1 VPEADPHSVPGRG
14 PFAVAGRQH
23 RQCRRHRHPAGDERR
38 IAFGQGDPGA
48 LLAGARRRPAGDAA
62 AGRGPGGRRG
72 PRRLA
77 QRCRAAA
84 AGGPA
89 GPPSRRWR
97 RARRDRRGVPGAADP
112 GAGRRH
118 QRLQPDLMAV
128 RPAGR
133 ARRAAAGLVLAA
145 ALVSGCSI
153 NPDWQLARSEA
164 PSGTLLLDTPFH
176 PQTEYQCGPAALATV
191 LGASG
196 VPVEPESLVPQV
208 YLPGREG
215 SLQLELVAATRRAG
229 RIPYVIDPEPE
240 ALLDELR
247 AGRPVLVLQ
256 NLLVRTVPRWHYAVV
271 VGVDAGANRLVLNSG
286 TVQGLEM
293 PAPRFLRTWD
303 WAGRWGLLSLRPG
316 EIPARADPV
325 RYLAAVAG
333 LEQVAAAEA
342 AGPAHAA
349 GPLRRT

>member
-1 VPEADPHSVPGRG
+1 
-14 PFAVAGRQH
+14 
-23 RQCRRHRHPAGDERR
+23 
-38 IAFGQGDPGA
+38 
-48 LLAGARRRPAGDAA
+48 
-62 AGRGPGGRRG
+62 
-72 PRRLA
+72 
-77 QRCRAAA
+77 
-84 AGGPA
+84 
-89 GPPSRRWR
+89 
-97 RARRDRRGVPGAADP
+97 
-112 GAGRRH
+112 
-118 QRLQPDLMAV
+118 MAV
-128 RPAGR
+128 RPVGR
-133 ARRAAAGLVLAA
+133 AWRAAAGLVLAA
-145 ALVSGCSI
+145 ALVSGCSV

-229 RIPYVIDPEPE
+229 RIPYVIDPEPD

-325 RYLAAVAG
+325 RYLAAVADF
-333 LEQVAAAEA
+333 EQVAGAQA
-342 AGPAHAA
+342 AGPAYEAALLRWPRDARAHLAA
-349 GPLRRT
+349 GNRAYASGALEQAAAHYRDGLGLAPDDAVLGNNYASVLGELGCPAQAREVLAAALEAHPPDGPWRAELELTRGELEEARPGARSSGACTAHGIPVEAGAQ

>member
-1 VPEADPHSVPGRG
+1 
-14 PFAVAGRQH
+14 
-23 RQCRRHRHPAGDERR
+23 
-38 IAFGQGDPGA
+38 
-48 LLAGARRRPAGDAA
+48 
-62 AGRGPGGRRG
+62 
-72 PRRLA
+72 
-77 QRCRAAA
+77 
-84 AGGPA
+84 
-89 GPPSRRWR
+89 
-97 RARRDRRGVPGAADP
+97 
-112 GAGRRH
+112 
-118 QRLQPDLMAV
+118 MAV

-325 RYLAAVAG
+325 RYLAAVAVHYRDG
-333 LEQVAAAEA
+333 LGLAPGDAVLGNNYASVLGELGCPAQARAVLAAALEA
-342 AGPAHAA
+342 HPPDGPWRAELELTRGELEEARPGARSSGACTAHGIPVGAGAQ
-349 GPLRRT
+349 